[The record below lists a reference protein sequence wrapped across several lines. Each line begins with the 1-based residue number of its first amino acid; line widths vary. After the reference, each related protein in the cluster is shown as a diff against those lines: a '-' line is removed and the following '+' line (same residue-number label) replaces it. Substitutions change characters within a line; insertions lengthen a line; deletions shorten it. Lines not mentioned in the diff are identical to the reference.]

1 MALVRPGRPE
11 ALHGLIQHGV
21 FAGDKILG
29 RRLRHDIDRDTVAFE
44 GRATRAERGNGGELE
59 IDFGARQRNGARAA
73 AAKGTA
79 TGVTSGQSIPLTGS
93 VIAR

>member
-1 MALVRPGRPE
+1 M
-11 ALHGLIQHGV
+11 IQHGILL
-21 FAGDKILG
+21 GHKIFG
-29 RRLRHDIDRDTVAFE
+29 SRLRHDIDGDAVAFE
-44 GRATRAERGNGGELE
+44 GGAVRAEGGNGGELE